1 MAKSRQ
7 VRVPVSALPLLDELK
22 AQLHADSGL
31 GVSRADALRYSLVLS
46 AWYLSAARANGDP
59 DPPRLGAMVA
69 QIRAAQIEAGQ
80 KPLSP

>member
-1 MAKSRQ
+1 MAKSQQ

-22 AQLHADSGL
+22 DQLHADSGL
-31 GVSRADALRYSLVLS
+31 VVSRADALRYALVLS

>member
-31 GVSRADALRYSLVLS
+31 LVSRADTLRYSLVLS
-46 AWYLSAARANGDP
+46 AWYLNAARANGDP

>member
-1 MAKSRQ
+1 MGKSQQ
-7 VRVPVSALPLLDELK
+7 VRVPVEVLPLLDELK

-31 GVSRADALRYSLVLS
+31 VVNRTDALKYSLTLS

-69 QIRAAQIEAGQ
+69 HLRAAQREAGQ
-80 KPLSP
+80 KPL

>member
-1 MAKSRQ
+1 M
-7 VRVPVSALPLLDELK
+7 SALPLLDELK

-31 GVSRADALRYSLVLS
+31 VVSRADAIRYALVLS